1 MPAIA
6 GCPVRS
12 DMELSTIFSKK
23 TLLPRLRRFLQLQ
36 QLLVFIGVVFYA
48 LFAALK
54 MPVSFVTMMLSI
66 APSAL

>member
-12 DMELSTIFSKK
+12 DMELSTIF
-23 TLLPRLRRFLQLQ
+23 FLQLQ